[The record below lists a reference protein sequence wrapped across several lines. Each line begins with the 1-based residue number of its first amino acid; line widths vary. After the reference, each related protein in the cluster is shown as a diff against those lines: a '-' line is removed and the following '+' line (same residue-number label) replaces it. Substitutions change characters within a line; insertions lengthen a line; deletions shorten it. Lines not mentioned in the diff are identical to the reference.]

1 MFMTIQ
7 CYAALGVQAADI
19 KCSSRTDGN
28 VADSVQAYRED
39 LLELPR
45 NGWSLLGLGQ
55 SLKAQGKSEADALL
69 LDQFTAAWKD
79 ADTAIE
85 TSCPVFSQL

>member
-1 MFMTIQ
+1 MTIHR
-7 CYAALGVQAADI
+7 YAALGVQAADVKYLI
-19 KCSSRTDGN
+19 WADGRG
-28 VADSVQAYRED
+28 AKSVQAYRED

-55 SLKAQGKSEADALL
+55 SLKAQGKPEADTLL
-69 LDQFTAAWKD
+69 LDQFQAVWKD